1 MNDKDINTLFKKFNF
16 AYADK
21 KIEEITLEYAK
32 QLFVENK
39 SPLTIKEY
47 LRTISHFLN
56 FLKKLFGEEVSINIL
71 KNLQSPD
78 FTFFFSHYSGKR
90 EEKES
95 EKERML
101 VSFYYFNSKKTT
113 NILPQ
118 HKSFFSKIET
128 KNLINDLENFLK
140 GEIVSGKKIYE
151 QFGDDISK
159 KLGRFENANIIK
171 RDSYKPK
178 KNRSLARAQ
187 SVIRNYFKFIV
198 NEYKWENHA
207 YLNIVSTKYS
217 KEIYDKVFTEEDI
230 IQFISYFDPE
240 LSHTVNNHHVNN
252 DWFKWQHKRDVAII
266 YFLYSSGM
274 RVSEL
279 LGLKYENYP
288 FQDRIKIK
296 GKGNKDRY
304 IAILPIVK
312 KKIKDYMETLIN
324 SEDVKIDNNH
334 NLFLK
339 KSYDKLKPMT
349 SRDVQRIIKKF
360 RDIYPFSL
368 PISTTPHSFRHSFAT
383 HLMQNGID
391 IRKIQELLGHTSL
404 NTTQGYL
411 NLSDEFLKQKYDE
424 IQNSSK

>member
-56 FLKKLFGEEVSINIL
+56 FLKKLFGEEVSISIL

-90 EEKES
+90 EEKEN
-95 EKERML
+95 EKEKML
-101 VSFYYFNSKKTT
+101 VSFYYFNNKKTT

-187 SVIRNYFKFIV
+187 SVIRDYFKFIA
-198 NEYKWENHA
+198 NEYKWKNHA

-349 SRDVQRIIKKF
+349 SRDVQRMIKKF

-368 PISTTPHSFRHSFAT
+368 PVSTTPHSFRHSFAT

>member
-368 PISTTPHSFRHSFAT
+368 PVSTTPHSFRHSFAT

-411 NLSDEFLKQKYDE
+411 NLSDEFLKKKYDE

>member
-1 MNDKDINTLFKKFNF
+1 
-16 AYADK
+16 
-21 KIEEITLEYAK
+21 
-32 QLFVENK
+32 
-39 SPLTIKEY
+39 
-47 LRTISHFLN
+47 
-56 FLKKLFGEEVSINIL
+56 
-71 KNLQSPD
+71 
-78 FTFFFSHYSGKR
+78 
-90 EEKES
+90 
-95 EKERML
+95 
-101 VSFYYFNSKKTT
+101 
-113 NILPQ
+113 
-118 HKSFFSKIET
+118 
-128 KNLINDLENFLK
+128 
-140 GEIVSGKKIYE
+140 
-151 QFGDDISK
+151 
-159 KLGRFENANIIK
+159 
-171 RDSYKPK
+171 
-178 KNRSLARAQ
+178 
-187 SVIRNYFKFIV
+187 
-198 NEYKWENHA
+198 
-207 YLNIVSTKYS
+207 
-217 KEIYDKVFTEEDI
+217 
-230 IQFISYFDPE
+230 
-240 LSHTVNNHHVNN
+240 
-252 DWFKWQHKRDVAII
+252 
-266 YFLYSSGM
+266 M

-288 FQDRIKIK
+288 FQNKIKIK
-296 GKGNKDRY
+296 GKGNKERY

-368 PISTTPHSFRHSFAT
+368 PVSTTPHSFRHSFAT

>member
-56 FLKKLFGEEVSINIL
+56 FLRKLFGEEVSINIL

-90 EEKES
+90 EEKEN
-95 EKERML
+95 EKEKML
-101 VSFYYFNSKKTT
+101 VSFYYFNNKKTT

-151 QFGDDISK
+151 KFGDISK
-159 KLGRFENANIIK
+159 KLGKFEIANIIK

-288 FQDRIKIK
+288 FQDKIKIK

-324 SEDVKIDNNH
+324 SEDLKIDNNH

-360 RDIYPFSL
+360 RDTYPFSL
-368 PISTTPHSFRHSFAT
+368 PVSTTPHSFRHSFAT

>member
-288 FQDRIKIK
+288 FQDKIKIK

-349 SRDVQRIIKKF
+349 SRDVQRMIKKF

-368 PISTTPHSFRHSFAT
+368 PVSTTPHSFRHSFAT